1 MGAVLTT
8 SRYLLNAMKRIC
20 FGLLIL
26 FPLTGAS
33 AIDFTPRYAESVQD
47 GFPVKRLFFADQDQR
62 IYLSVPNNW
71 RVTGDGQHGAFTPG
85 NLTQASVVLENS
97 PVNAQIAFDE
107 KGLAAYRKAASE
119 LIPPGASETQVE
131 FERTN
136 EVRLNGWTSFEM
148 TFSYK
153 SYGQRFTKSVLFINL
168 DKEKQ
173 ILFLVEARKENYEKL
188 YQQAR
193 ATLGS
198 WFAPS
203 PELESVL
210 QRLSAKN

>member
-1 MGAVLTT
+1 
-8 SRYLLNAMKRIC
+8 MKRIC

-26 FPLTGAS
+26 FPMAGAS

-47 GFPVKRLFFADQDQR
+47 GFPVKRLFFADQAQR

-71 RVTGDGQHGAFTPG
+71 RVSGDGQHGTFTPG

-97 PVNAQIAFDE
+97 HLSAEIPFDE

-119 LIPPGASETQVE
+119 SMPPGASEIQMEVE
-131 FERTN
+131 RAN
-136 EVRLNGWTSFEM
+136 EVQLNGWTSYEL

-153 SYGQRFTKSVLFINL
+153 SYGQRFIRSVLFINL
-168 DKEKQ
+168 DKERQ
-173 ILFLVEARKENYEKL
+173 IVFRVEARKENYDKL

>member
-1 MGAVLTT
+1 
-8 SRYLLNAMKRIC
+8 MKRIC
-20 FGLLIL
+20 FGLFIL
-26 FPLTGAS
+26 FPLAGAS

-47 GFPVKRLFFADQDQR
+47 GFSVKRLYFADQAQR
-62 IYLSVPNNW
+62 IYLSIPNSW
-71 RVTGDGQHGAFTPG
+71 RVSGDGQHGTFTPA

-97 PVNAQIAFDE
+97 PISAQIAFDE
-107 KGLAAYRKAASE
+107 KGLAAYRKTASE
-119 LIPPGASETQVE
+119 SMPPGASEIQSEVE
-131 FERTN
+131 RAN
-136 EVRLNGWTSFEM
+136 EVQLNGWTSYEL

-153 SYGQRFTKSVLFINL
+153 SYGQRFTRSVLFINL
-168 DKEKQ
+168 DRERQ
-173 ILFLVEARKENYEKL
+173 IVFRVEARKENFEKL

-210 QRLSAKN
+210 QRLSAKS